1 MDLPPKNIS
10 STIVDIVNVPKLVFK
25 VGRTTGWTAGKLNE
39 VYAIRYNQW
48 GEGRSACFIGADA
61 KNKPFS
67 KEGDSGSV
75 IFSDKGHPIA
85 LIFGGSRLEDVTEA
99 VPLDVILDDIKEQLG
114 LVRISVVA

>member
-1 MDLPPKNIS
+1 MSPWFIARWNAGYMDMPPENIS
-10 STIVDIVNVPKLVFK
+10 STIVDILNVAKLVFK

-39 VYAIRYNQW
+39 VHAIRYKEW

-75 IFSDKGHPIA
+75 IFSDEGHPIA
-85 LIFGGSRLEDVTEA
+85 LIVGGSWLEDVTEA
-99 VPLDVILDDIKEQLG
+99 VH
-114 LVRISVVA
+114 